1 MREAPGPHR
10 FTERDA
16 RREFVALESRSPIAI
31 QSLEQT
37 GTPAGGFDDERTRE
51 ARVTENIGQF
61 SAVAGVHGGIWNLKL
76 MKSVKGDKEKERVH
90 SASVLILQWDRSQ
103 VSKFRE
109 AGLERALT
117 RAVSRAGGDA
127 IRAGRVASSRS
138 VRERKRMKLGRV
150 NAALVLTFPKGMKH
164 IDDLVWQM
172 RASGAPVPVSE
183 YPFRQTKRGVS
194 VAINRG
200 RRVLLSG
207 AFVATMRSGHVGVFR
222 RRGAKRLPIDETF
235 TTRVS
240 DVLRDTG
247 LMPRLQA
254 RAQEVFTSSFARLLP
269 LELAKAKR

>member
-1 MREAPGPHR
+1 ME
-10 FTERDA
+10 
-16 RREFVALESRSPIAI
+16 
-31 QSLEQT
+31 
-37 GTPAGGFDDERTRE
+37 
-51 ARVTENIGQF
+51 
-61 SAVAGVHGGIWNLKL
+61 
-76 MKSVKGDKEKERVH
+76 SVKSDKRKARAH
-90 SASVLILQWDRSQ
+90 SSAVLILQWDRSQ

-150 NAALVLTFPKGMKH
+150 NAALVLTFPKGAKH
-164 IDDLVWQM
+164 VDDLVWQM

-200 RRVLLSG
+200 RRVLISG

-222 RRGAKRLPIDETF
+222 RRGVKRLPIDEVF

-254 RAQEVFTSSFARLLP
+254 RAQEVFASSFARLLP
-269 LELAKAKR
+269 LELEKAKR